1 MIIKANKQTII
12 IVAVSLMLGALIGFI
27 ISKSTNQHTS
37 TSAHLHTDTST
48 NQRISTSAH
57 QHIDTS
63 ENQTWTCS
71 MHPQIRQNEPGDC
84 PICGM
89 DLIPLEDETDS
100 DIDPMAISMSPTA
113 MQLASIRTALVGSAD
128 PVKSVRLNG
137 KVQSDER
144 LVFSQSSHIPGRI
157 EKLLVNFTGEFVNKG
172 QVIASIY
179 SPDLL
184 TAQEEL
190 FEAEKIKES
199 QPQLFN
205 SAKEKLK
212 SWKLSENQIEQILQ
226 AGKAKED
233 FDVQADVSGYVT
245 KKMVNPGDYIRRGE
259 AIYEIA
265 DLSKV
270 WVLFDVYESDLPW
283 IKKGDKVEFTLASM
297 PGESF
302 SGTIAFLDPVIDP
315 KTRVAKA
322 RVEVANRGLK
332 LKPEMFATGIVQAKL
347 KDKPDALAVPKS
359 AVMWT
364 GKRSLVY
371 VKSETETG
379 VNFIMR
385 EITLGPSLGDS
396 YLVESGLNE
405 GEEIAVSGTFSI
417 DAAAQLAGKA
427 SMMMPPESKT
437 MEVPKAFREQ
447 VTVVANAYFDVKNAL
462 VNDDAETTQKA
473 AGEITGTI
481 KKVDMSLLE
490 GNAHNHWMALQKQL
504 EEASN
509 MISATAN
516 IEKQRE
522 HFNMLSE
529 AILETTESFGL
540 EIDKT
545 YRLFCPMAF
554 NDKGAF
560 WLSES
565 DEILNPY
572 FGDMMLRCGEVKQTY
587 RKGQRIFKT
596 ENNQNIQAAGHN
608 H

>member
-1 MIIKANKQTII
+1 MNTNKRTILL
-12 IVAVSLMLGALIGFI
+12 ALGTLAAGLLLGWLIFGG
-27 ISKSTNQHTS
+27 SEAE
-37 TSAHLHTDTST
+37 SADEHLHNTELTEET
-48 NQRISTSAH
+48 
-57 QHIDTS
+57 
-63 ENQTWTCS
+63 TWTCS

-113 MQLASIRTALVGSAD
+113 MQLASISTALVGSAD
-128 PVKSVRLNG
+128 PFKSVRLNG

-144 LVFSQSSHIPGRI
+144 LVFSQASHIPGRI
-157 EKLLVNFTGEFVNKG
+157 EKLLVNFTGEFVKKG
-172 QVIASIY
+172 QVIASVY
-179 SPDLL
+179 SPDLV

-190 FEAEKIKES
+190 FEAEKIKDS

-205 SAKEKLK
+205 AAKEKLK
-212 SWKLSENQIEQILQ
+212 NWKLTESQIEQILRSGQ
-226 AGKAKED
+226 TEEE
-233 FDVQADVSGYVT
+233 FNIQTDVSGYVT
-245 KKMVNPGDYIRRGE
+245 DRKVNVGDYISRGQS
-259 AIYEIA
+259 IYEIA
-265 DLSKV
+265 DLSRV
-270 WVLFDVYESDLPW
+270 WVLFDVYEQDMPW
-283 IKKGDKVEFTLASM
+283 IKKGDKVSFTVASI
-297 PGESF
+297 PGETF
-302 SGTIAFLDPVIDP
+302 EGTISFIDPVIDA

-322 RVEVANRGLK
+322 RLDIANSGLK
-332 LKPEMFATGIVQAKL
+332 LKPEMFASGTVEAKL
-347 KDKPDALAVPKS
+347 PAKAGNLSVPKT

-379 VNFIMR
+379 VNFMMR
-385 EITLGPSLGDS
+385 EVTLGPALGES
-396 YLVESGLNE
+396 YLIESGLDE
-405 GEEIAVSGTFSI
+405 GEEIAVNGTFSI

-437 MEVPKAFREQ
+437 MEVPQAFRKQ
-447 VTVVANAYFDVKNAL
+447 ITALANAYFDVKNAL
-462 VNDDAETTQKA
+462 VNDDADTAQKA
-473 AGEITGTI
+473 AGEVTGTI
-481 KKVDMSLLE
+481 KEVDMSLLE
-490 GNAHNHWMALQKQL
+490 GDAHNHWMALQKQL
-504 EEASN
+504 EEAAN
-509 MISATAN
+509 MISTTAD

-545 YRLFCPMAF
+545 YKLFCPMAF

-565 DEILNPY
+565 NEILNPY

-587 RKGQRIFKT
+587 RKGQRVFQT
-596 ENNQNIQAAGHN
+596 ATSQNTPTAGHN